1 MMVFEFFKKRTETI
15 GLSPGSL
22 VHIGEKKVDVTKL
35 SIIDYDKETLNQ
47 KDLEKVEESFPFKSS
62 PTVTW
67 LNVIGLHNVHTLQKI
82 SDHFGIHPLVME
94 DILNTGHQ
102 PKTEIFD
109 NYIFII
115 AKMIRFDSENNETSL
130 EQVSIIMGQNF
141 VITFQEKEGDIFNPV
156 RKRIAIPKG
165 RLRQSGTDYLT
176 YALLDVIVDNYF
188 LIIQDLH
195 TIIEELDE
203 RVLQAADKSQ
213 MYDIQK
219 LMRET
224 LLLRKTIWPLRMA
237 IADLMEEDASLIDSH
252 TLPFLRDLYDHT
264 NHVVDTIETFR
275 EMISSTM
282 AIYQSNLSNRMN
294 DVMKVLTII
303 ATIFIPLTF
312 IAGIYGMNFENIP
325 ELKWSY
331 GYPLIW
337 LLMITVG
344 LVMII
349 YFRKK
354 KWL

>member
-1 MMVFEFFKKRTETI
+1 MVYELFKKRTETI
-15 GLSPGSL
+15 GLPPGSF
-22 VHIGEKKVDVTKL
+22 VHIGEQKVDVTKL
-35 SIIDYDKETLNQ
+35 SIIDYDKEKVNR
-47 KDLEKVEESFPFKSS
+47 KDLEKVEESFPFKNS

-67 LNVIGLHNVHTLQKI
+67 LNVIGLHDVDTLQKI

-115 AKMIRFDSENNETSL
+115 AKMIRFDSENNETAL
-130 EQVSIIMGQNF
+130 EQVSIIMGKHF
-141 VITFQEKEGDIFNPV
+141 VITFQEKEGDIFDPV
-156 RKRIAIPKG
+156 RKRIAISNG
-165 RLRQSGTDYLT
+165 RLRQHGPDYLT

-203 RVLQAADKSQ
+203 RVLQSADKSQ
-213 MYDIQK
+213 IYDIQK

-224 LLLRKTIWPLRMA
+224 LLLRKTIWPLRLA
-237 IADLMEEDASLIDSH
+237 IADLMEEDASLIQKF
-252 TLPFLRDLYDHT
+252 TLPYLRDLYDHT

-275 EMISSTM
+275 EMVTGTM
-282 AIYQSNLSNRMN
+282 SVYMSNISNRMN

-325 ELKWSY
+325 ELKWSF
-331 GYPLIW
+331 GYPLVW
-337 LLMITVG
+337 LLMVTIG
-344 LVMII
+344 LIMII
-349 YFRKK
+349 FFHKK